1 MALENINQ
9 FIKETAELALKNIWS
24 NEVAK
29 EVCGKK
35 VPDGIFHENQ
45 SILQADATTLWLRWF
60 VESVCSPTNYIED
73 FSKNEVHIYQDA
85 LRNINSAFSSS
96 PKPYREELASL
107 ISKRIYSDVKLER
120 AIGRTFATKEQRLR
134 LVASSSEPRC
144 WICGYKFTEEALD
157 QFTGKKGRNPI
168 VLPQLVDIFRPRGIH
183 KNDLRIDVEHIVP
196 VSQGGQG
203 DENLALACGWCNRY
217 KSSRTSIYDV
227 TSKPYR
233 VKFKLGENTRF
244 ELPNPFWIVRM
255 SATHQ
260 KCQHNDGCEKS
271 VKNSELFISPVNSI
285 GSPNPTNL
293 KVFCSSHDP
302 LAFERSVSRESA
314 RAIWANKRKKLIFD
328 FEEDD

>member
-9 FIKETAELALKNIWS
+9 FIREITELTLKNTWS
-24 NEVAK
+24 SDTAK
-29 EVCGKK
+29 ELCSKK

-60 VESVCSPTNYIED
+60 IESVCSPTHYIED
-73 FSKNEVHIYQDA
+73 TSKRESHIYQDA
-85 LRNINSAFSSS
+85 LKNINNVFATS
-96 PKPYREELASL
+96 PKPYREELATL
-107 ISKRIYSDVKLER
+107 ISKKIYSDVKIER
-120 AIGRTFATKEQRLR
+120 IIGRTFATNEQKLK
-134 LVASSSEPRC
+134 LIASSSEPRC
-144 WICGYKFTEEALD
+144 WICGYRFTEEALH

-168 VLPQLVDIFRPRGIH
+168 VLPKLVDIFRPRGIH
-183 KNDLRIDVEHIVP
+183 KNDLRIDIEHIIP

-233 VKFKLGENTRF
+233 VKYKLGENTRY

-260 KCQHNDGCEKS
+260 KCQYNDGCDKT
-271 VKNSELFISPVNSI
+271 VKNSELFISPANEI

-293 KVFCSSHDP
+293 KVFCNDHDP
-302 LAFERSVSRESA
+302 LTFERAVSRESA
-314 RAIWANKRKKLIFD
+314 KNVWANKRKKLIFD
-328 FEEDD
+328 FSEDD